1 MADLICN
8 ISKGRFVEFHNRVK
22 SGDPAAARLYLI
34 PISAGAVTDATLKD
48 CDDFAA
54 MVTAGIT
61 ERNAN
66 GWNRK
71 TIAAADIAAIAP
83 DDAND
88 RFDVDIPDQTW
99 TAVSTDASTDLV
111 LCYSGT
117 STPTN
122 AQLVPIA
129 VYDFAVTPS
138 GGDITAQINAAGYAR
153 AA

>member
-8 ISKGRFVEFHNRVK
+8 ISKGRFVELHNRVK
-22 SGDPAAARLYLI
+22 SGDPAAARLYVI
-34 PISAGAVTDATLKD
+34 PISAGAVTDATLRD

-61 ERNAN
+61 ERTAN
-66 GWNRK
+66 GLNRK

-83 DDAND
+83 DDTND
-88 RFDVDIPDQTW
+88 RQDVDIPDQTW
-99 TAVSTDASTDLV
+99 TAVSTDAVTDLV
-111 LCYSGT
+111 LCYSATG
-117 STPTN
+117 SPTN

-129 VYDFAVTPS
+129 VYYFAVTPS

>member
-1 MADLICN
+1 MADFICN
-8 ISKGRFVEFHNRVK
+8 IAKGRWAEFHNRVDA
-22 SGDPAAARLYLI
+22 GDPAAARLYLI

-61 ERNAN
+61 ERTAN

-71 TIAAADIAAIAP
+71 TITSADLAAVAP
-83 DDAND
+83 DDTND
-88 RFDVDIPDQTW
+88 RMDLDIPDQTW

-117 STPTN
+117 GSPTN

>member
-8 ISKGRFVEFHNRVK
+8 IAKGRFVEFNNRVK

-34 PISAGAVTDATLKD
+34 PISAGAVTDATLRD

-61 ERNAN
+61 ERTAN

-71 TIAAADIAAIAP
+71 TIAAADIAAISP
-83 DDAND
+83 DDTND

-99 TAVSTDASTDLV
+99 TTVSTDAVTDLI

-117 STPTN
+117 ASPTN